1 MNPFRTNAD
10 YEAALVRIA
19 VLMDAEAGTPEGAE
33 LDALVNMV
41 LACEQWNEA
50 AMRQWERA

>member
-1 MNPFRTNAD
+1 
-10 YEAALVRIA
+10 